1 MTDADDDDAS
11 STSSLNVP
19 SDVPGLEGVRYL
31 HGLFPEEFL
40 EELDEMRL
48 GLEGSTASSNMYAN
62 RRFLRSNELARK
74 VLGYLPK
81 ELGYTHVLS
90 DMVVMGRA

>member
-40 EELDEMRL
+40 
-48 GLEGSTASSNMYAN
+48 
-62 RRFLRSNELARK
+62 
-74 VLGYLPK
+74 
-81 ELGYTHVLS
+81 
-90 DMVVMGRA
+90 